1 MEWELID
8 QDPALVT
15 EKGTTEVDMPCTQ
28 LEFVCASMQSRYV
41 KFTLH
46 YSLFFR
52 WTAGHALNAKAEAI
66 SSPQTQANHRY
77 SIENDMLEALLEQQ
91 HATGA
96 TLLSIVVQ
104 KNANRLW
111 TWAGV
116 NLGLPEDMAEAQ
128 TLRNLGAKV
137 RFLQALGGLL
147 EPT

>member
-8 QDPALVT
+8 QDLALVT
-15 EKGTTEVDMPCTQ
+15 EKGTTEVDAQYMLCTQ
-28 LEFVCASMQSRYV
+28 LEFVCASMQSRYA
-41 KFTLH
+41 KITLH

-77 SIENDMLEALLEQQ
+77 SIENDMLEALLERQ
-91 HATGA
+91 HATGV

-111 TWAGV
+111 SWSE
-116 NLGLPEDMAEAQ
+116 LGPAWRYGWGPD
-128 TLRNLGAKV
+128 
-137 RFLQALGGLL
+137 
-147 EPT
+147 P